1 MTEGD
6 REWFA
11 QLLYESEQRTNN
23 KIDQLHSTDEVLKQ
37 ELANVARKSAGDE
50 GKKWASILGIVTL
63 ISTLV
68 QAFIVQK
75 SQPDAPAPQHTGQG
89 Q

>member
-1 MTEGD
+1 MTQGD

-11 QLLYESEQRTNN
+11 QLLYESETRMNN
-23 KIDQLHSTDEVLKQ
+23 KIDLLHSTDEALKQ
-37 ELANVARKSAGDE
+37 EIANVARKSAGDE

-63 ISTLV
+63 VSTLV
-68 QAFIVQK
+68 QAFIVQR
-75 SQPDAPAPQHTGQG
+75 SQPGAPAQQHTGQG